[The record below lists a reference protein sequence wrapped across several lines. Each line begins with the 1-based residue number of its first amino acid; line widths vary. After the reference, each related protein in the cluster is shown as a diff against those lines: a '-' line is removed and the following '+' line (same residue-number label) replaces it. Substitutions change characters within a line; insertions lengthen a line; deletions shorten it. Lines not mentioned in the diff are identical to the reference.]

1 MLTNNSDRFK
11 IGFVS
16 KSKSIVKMYY
26 GLNTDVA
33 VVDTAFVSDV
43 LTVDVAS
50 FEVLSVDAVFY
61 EVDAVASAVVAV
73 EVASAVVAVE
83 VASAVVVVEVAS
95 AVVVRTGVGTDTT
108 LSIGGAPLK
117 VTALLNEIGCKPHPP
132 LGK

>member
-73 EVASAVVAVE
+73 EVASAVV
-83 VASAVVVVEVAS
+83 VVEVAS